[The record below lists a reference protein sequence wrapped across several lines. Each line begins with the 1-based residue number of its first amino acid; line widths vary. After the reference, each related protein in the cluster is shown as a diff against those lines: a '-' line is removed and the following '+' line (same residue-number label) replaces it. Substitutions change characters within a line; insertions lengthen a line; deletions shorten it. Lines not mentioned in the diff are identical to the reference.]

1 MYYRIFKEISM
12 YESGIFSKKQ
22 KIAQKVFK
30 KQFKSMSNVLSSKRL
45 VLQTPVWGYG
55 NIYLEP
61 QLGKRDTSSFY
72 RFIQDNIS
80 DIWGP
85 NGQSI
90 GIRAILGKWDP
101 LVKWKVIRQ
110 WLTYLPQLKG
120 YVKVLKGF
128 GHFIE
133 EIKPKEIANEIINVA
148 GLI

>member
-1 MYYRIFKEISM
+1 
-12 YESGIFSKKQ
+12 
-22 KIAQKVFK
+22 
-30 KQFKSMSNVLSSKRL
+30 
-45 VLQTPVWGYG
+45 
-55 NIYLEP
+55 
-61 QLGKRDTSSFY
+61 LGKRDTSSFY